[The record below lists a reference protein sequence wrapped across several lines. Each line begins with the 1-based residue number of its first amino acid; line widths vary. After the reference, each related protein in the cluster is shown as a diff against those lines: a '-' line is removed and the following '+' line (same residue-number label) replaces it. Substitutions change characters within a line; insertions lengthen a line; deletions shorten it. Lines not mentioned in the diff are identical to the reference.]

1 MTTASQV
8 VCNIFRGE
16 TTFRQNENSV
26 ESFSSSGSVMQ
37 LPFSTPGLV
46 QRTPLVYPVLLTSK
60 YRQIHRHKYK
70 QSFSESQHFDK
81 A

>member
-1 MTTASQV
+1 
-8 VCNIFRGE
+8 
-16 TTFRQNENSV
+16 
-26 ESFSSSGSVMQ
+26 MQ

-60 YRQIHRHKYK
+60 YSQIHWHKYK

-81 A
+81 AQADSWTKREIRSAQRILHSSQI